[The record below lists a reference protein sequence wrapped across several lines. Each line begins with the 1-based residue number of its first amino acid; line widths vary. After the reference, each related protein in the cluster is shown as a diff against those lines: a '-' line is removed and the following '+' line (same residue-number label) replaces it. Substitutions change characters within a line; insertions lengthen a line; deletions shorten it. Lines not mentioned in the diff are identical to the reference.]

1 VADLFFSDEA
11 NQTVQAANLF
21 NNGFCDRVGFLF
33 PTYFQ
38 NGFYFNLSVSVYAQ
52 VLPYVL
58 FGYSVFVTRAVSVLF
73 VLSGA
78 AAVGLTLKHICAARW
93 CRCKSIA
100 C

>member
-1 VADLFFSDEA
+1 MADPFFSDEA

-21 NNGFCDRVGFLF
+21 NNGFHDRVGLLF
-33 PTYFQ
+33 PTYSQ

-52 VLPYVL
+52 VLPYVF

-73 VLSGA
+73 ALSGA
-78 AAVGLTLKHICAARW
+78 AAVGLTLKHIFAAHW